1 MKNSFLFLATAC
13 TMIACTSNNAN
24 YNVTGNNAT
33 QNGVA
38 VYLFDPISQT
48 RIDSTVIDNG
58 TFKMK
63 GKAEKNA
70 FLLVNIEG
78 NDWWFAFF
86 NDGEPVQINVADSTL
101 SGSALNCK
109 LTECDKRDRNAYA
122 EYYRTIVVEV
132 NSVPENERI
141 ARQSEIMSLYQTAL
155 KKYSDFYI
163 AMIEENMDNLIP
175 VAFIERIP
183 SMVGEYKFD
192 QLMESGA
199 QFTKHPYVL
208 NFKRILEENNA
219 KRKEAMA
226 KVQDI
231 VGQKFID
238 LEEPD
243 ADGVVHKLSEYAGNG
258 KWVLVDFWAS
268 WCGPCKNEMPYVID
282 AYKKYHDKGF
292 DIVGLSFDNDKDAWL
307 QAITDWEMPWI
318 HLSDMKQWKSVAQKV
333 YTVMGIP
340 DNILISPDGIIV
352 ARGLRGK
359 ELENKLAEIF
369 N

>member
-1 MKNSFLFLATAC
+1 MRNSFIFFAAAC
-13 TMIACTSNNAN
+13 TMIACTSSNTN
-24 YNVTGNNAT
+24 YNVTGNNAP

-38 VYLFDPISQT
+38 VYLFDPISST

-58 TFKMK
+58 SFKMN
-63 GKAEKNA
+63 GKAAKDA
-70 FLLVNIEG
+70 YLLVNIDG
-78 NDWWFAFF
+78 NEWWFPFF
-86 NDGEPVQINVADSTL
+86 NDGVPVQINVADSTL
-101 SGSALNCK
+101 YGSALNSK
-109 LTECDKRDRNAYA
+109 LTECDKRDRDAFA
-122 EYYRTIVVEV
+122 EYQQTIVKM
-132 NSVPENERI
+132 NSVPENERE
-141 ARQSEIMSLYQTAL
+141 ARQSEIMSMYHTAL
-155 KKYSDFYI
+155 KKYSDSYI

-175 VAFIERIP
+175 VVFIERIP
-183 SMVGEYKFD
+183 AMVGEYKFN

-226 KVQDI
+226 KNQDI

-243 ADGVVHKLSEYAGNG
+243 VDGVVHKLSEYAGNG

-268 WCGPCKNEMPYVID
+268 WCGPCKNEMPYVVD

-292 DIVGLSFDNDKDAWL
+292 DIVGLSFDNDKEAWL

-352 ARGLRGK
+352 ARGLRGQ
-359 ELENKLAEIF
+359 ELENKLAEVF
-369 N
+369 K

>member
-1 MKNSFLFLATAC
+1 MRNSFIFFAAAC
-13 TMIACTSNNAN
+13 TMIACTSNNTN
-24 YNVTGNNAT
+24 YNVTGNNAP

-38 VYLFDPISQT
+38 VYLFDPISST
-48 RIDSTVIDNG
+48 RIDSTVINNG
-58 TFKMK
+58 SFKMN
-63 GKAEKNA
+63 GKAAKDA
-70 FLLVNIEG
+70 YLLVNIDG
-78 NDWWFAFF
+78 NEWWFPFF
-86 NDGEPVQINVADSTL
+86 NDGVPVQINVADSTL
-101 SGSALNCK
+101 SGSALNSK
-109 LTECDKRDRNAYA
+109 LTECDKRDRDAFA
-122 EYYRTIVVEV
+122 EYQQTIVKM
-132 NSVPENERI
+132 NSVPENERE
-141 ARQSEIMSLYQTAL
+141 ARQSEIMSMYQTAL
-155 KKYSDFYI
+155 KKYSDSYI

-175 VAFIERIP
+175 VVFIERIP
-183 SMVGEYKFD
+183 AMVGEYKFN
-192 QLMESGA
+192 QFMESGA

-226 KVQDI
+226 KNQDI

-243 ADGVVHKLSEYAGNG
+243 VDGVVHKLSEYAGNG

-268 WCGPCKNEMPYVID
+268 WCGPCKNEMPYVVD

-292 DIVGLSFDNDKDAWL
+292 DIVGLSFDNDKEAWL

-352 ARGLRGK
+352 ARGLRGQ
-359 ELENKLAEIF
+359 ELENKLAEVF
-369 N
+369 K

>member
-1 MKNSFLFLATAC
+1 MRNSFIFFAAAC
-13 TMIACTSNNAN
+13 TMIACTSNNTN
-24 YNVTGNNAT
+24 YNVTGNNAP

-38 VYLFDPISQT
+38 VYLFDPISST

-58 TFKMK
+58 SFKMN
-63 GKAEKNA
+63 GKAAKDA
-70 FLLVNIEG
+70 YLLVNIDG
-78 NDWWFAFF
+78 NEWWFPFF
-86 NDGEPVQINVADSTL
+86 NDGVPVQINVADSTL
-101 SGSALNCK
+101 SGSALNSK
-109 LTECDKRDRNAYA
+109 LTECDKRDRDAFA
-122 EYYRTIVVEV
+122 EYQQTIVKM
-132 NSVPENERI
+132 NSVPENERE
-141 ARQSEIMSLYQTAL
+141 ARQSEIMSMYHTAL
-155 KKYSDFYI
+155 KKYSDSYL

-175 VAFIERIP
+175 VVFIERIP
-183 SMVGEYKFD
+183 AMVGEYKFN

-226 KVQDI
+226 KNQDI

-268 WCGPCKNEMPYVID
+268 WCGPCKNEMPYVVD

-352 ARGLRGK
+352 ARGLRGQ
-359 ELENKLAEIF
+359 ELENKLAEVF
-369 N
+369 K